1 MGTRTELT
9 GRLGKQ
15 VQNKTEKGFSGIST
29 AYSIQQFHVSVN
41 IRMNELQFYFNLKK
55 ILFTIHVSR
64 GEHMTNL
71 TCMTYAFPGKG
82 KAEKLDQQHY

>member
-55 ILFTIHVSR
+55 NSVHNSCFKGR
-64 GEHMTNL
+64 
-71 TCMTYAFPGKG
+71 TY
-82 KAEKLDQQHY
+82 D